1 MVVNGEGIRQ
11 SPISMNLYLL
21 ADLEKISKY
30 NPYIF
35 QAAELVNESIYLI
48 FSEINTYKTDY
59 IDNSS

>member
-1 MVVNGEGIRQ
+1 
-11 SPISMNLYLL
+11 MNLYLL